1 MGGLKSMQCNDIAN
15 RIWCWCVQQNVWLTI
30 SHIPG
35 IKNVEADRKSRVFND
50 FSADPGKNLI

>member
-1 MGGLKSMQCNDIAN
+1 MQCNDIAN